1 MSFMKNTLYTAIP
14 KILLLCLLF
23 SNCKVHA
30 PAGDSANNK
39 EALKWFKGESW
50 KNGLKLDA
58 DKSTNAAEFAR
69 QYQANKAW
77 WDEAFAFM
85 KNQDLE
91 NLKPGRY
98 PIDGDNVYATVTEA
112 PDKDFEK
119 TNWESHRK
127 YNDIQYI
134 IKGKEKIG
142 VAALS
147 TATVTKPY
155 DPKSDVANYTSE
167 GEYHTA
173 APGTFFIFF
182 PQNLHRP
189 SIKVEGYDIVK
200 KLVVKVR
207 TGI

>member
-1 MSFMKNTLYTAIP
+1 MKNNLYRSFP
-14 KILLLCLLF
+14 KLFLLCLLF
-23 SNCKVHA
+23 SNCKVHS
-30 PAGDSANNK
+30 PAGTASGDK
-39 EALKWFKGESW
+39 EAVKWFKSGAW
-50 KNGLKLDA
+50 KNGLVLDA
-58 DKSTNAAEFAR
+58 DKSTDAAEFAK
-69 QYQANKAW
+69 QYKANQAW

-85 KNQDLE
+85 KNQNLE
-91 NLKPGRY
+91 TIKPGKY
-98 PIDGDNVYATVTEA
+98 PIDGQNVYATVTEA

-142 VAALS
+142 VASLQ

-155 DPKSDVANYTSE
+155 DATSDVANYTSE
-167 GEYHTA
+167 GDYHIA

-189 SIKVEGYDIVK
+189 SIKVDGYDVVK

-207 TGI
+207 TGL

>member
-1 MSFMKNTLYTAIP
+1 MKNTFRSIVPTLF
-14 KILLLCLLF
+14 LLGLLF
-23 SNCKVHA
+23 SSCKVQK
-30 PAGDSANNK
+30 PTGESGNNK
-39 EALKWFKGESW
+39 EAIKWFKGETW
-50 KNGLKLDA
+50 KNGLTLNA
-58 DKSTNAAEFAR
+58 DKSTNAAEFSR

-77 WDEAFAFM
+77 WDKAFAFM
-85 KNQDLE
+85 KDQDLE
-91 NLKPGRY
+91 NIKPGKY
-98 PIDGDNVYATVTEA
+98 PIDGDNVYATVTEG

-142 VAALS
+142 VAVVS

-155 DPKSDVANYTSE
+155 DATSDLANYTSE
-167 GEYHTA
+167 GEYHMA

-182 PQNLHRP
+182 PQNAHRP
-189 SIKVEGYDIVK
+189 SIKVDGYDIVK

-207 TGI
+207 TGM